1 MPQRRNRRVQLA
13 DAAIEVLAR
22 DGGRGLT
29 HRAVDRE
36 AGFPEGT
43 TKNYHPNRDSLY
55 VAIARRMADQQTAAM
70 RRLRENMPE
79 GVSADDVRAL
89 YLAMLRRM
97 AGAARSQ
104 FLALFELQLEGVR
117 NPQVRSAL
125 GEMTLAGVDSAVTLH
140 AAVGEP
146 ISARGG
152 GLLEAGMMGVAMS
165 MLSLPDDVVGR
176 IGFGDPDELG
186 RSLLG
191 MAVDAEPADGLLRG
205 QAS

>member
-1 MPQRRNRRVQLA
+1 MPKRRNRRAQLA
-13 DAAIEVLAR
+13 DAAVEVLAR
-22 DGGRGLT
+22 EGGRGLT

-43 TKNYHPNRDSLY
+43 AKNYHASRESLFA
-55 VAIARRMADQQTAAM
+55 AIAQRMSDQHTAAM
-70 RRLRENMPE
+70 HRLREQMPD
-79 GVSADDVRAL
+79 GVGQADVQAL

-97 AGAARSQ
+97 ATTARSQ
-104 FLALFELQLEGVR
+104 FLALFELHLEAVR
-117 NPQVRSAL
+117 NPQVRASL
-125 GEMTLAGVDSAVTLH
+125 GEIALAGVDSAVHLH

-176 IGFGDPDELG
+176 IGFDDPDPLG

-191 MAVDAEPADGLLRG
+191 MAEAAEPADGLLRG
-205 QAS
+205 CAS

>member
-43 TKNYHPNRDSLY
+43 TKNYHPNRDALY

-70 RRLRENMPE
+70 RVLRETMPD

-97 AGAARSQ
+97 AGSARSQ

-205 QAS
+205 RAS

>member
-1 MPQRRNRRVQLA
+1 MPQRRNRRAQLA
-13 DAAIEVLAR
+13 DAAVEVLAR

-43 TKNYHPNRDSLY
+43 TKNYHATRESLLAA
-55 VAIARRMADQQTAAM
+55 VARQLADQHTAAM
-70 RRLRENMPE
+70 HRLREQMPD
-79 GVSADDVRAL
+79 GLGQADVQAL

-97 AGAARSQ
+97 VTSARSQ
-104 FLALFELQLEGVR
+104 FLALFELHLEAVR
-117 NPQVRSAL
+117 NPQVRTAI
-125 GEMTLAGVDSAVTLH
+125 GEVALAGADSAVQLH

-152 GLLEAGMMGVAMS
+152 GLLEAGMLGVAMS
-165 MLSLPDDVVGR
+165 MLSLPEDVVGR
-176 IGFGDPDELG
+176 IGFDDPDPLG

-191 MAVDAEPADGLLRG
+191 MAAAAEPADGLLRG
-205 QAS
+205 RAS